1 MYDEKNHRFLSL
13 SSLYSYYT
21 GAIDDVPINGLKV
34 KVNICRCLSSR
45 SLYGLS
51 FVVMY

>member
-21 GAIDDVPINGLKV
+21 GAIDDGSDQWIG
-34 KVNICRCLSSR
+34 R
-45 SLYGLS
+45 
-51 FVVMY
+51 